1 MIAICFPD
9 PARISLF
16 QGRNF
21 NDFLAKSCKRAP
33 SFIRSNKKMNP
44 VIFFQSLS
52 FFPRCKKGTDFLQ
65 ITSKHV
71 KEKKNDDSKVV
82 VVDDKM
88 EGETCKVQ

>member
-1 MIAICFPD
+1 
-9 PARISLF
+9 
-16 QGRNF
+16 
-21 NDFLAKSCKRAP
+21 
-33 SFIRSNKKMNP
+33 MNP